1 MNNTS
6 VYGAMAGVMYF
17 YFITTIYFIVRH
29 IVTNDK
35 VKIAIMILYF
45 LAVVVGEFI
54 INLTITSQICGN
66 ADFGQAAIVTIIP
79 WVIIF
84 GLLKVILTAFP
95 GWLSP
100 FSNTFGY
107 LVTNLM
113 GINKLL
119 NEILVPKF
127 IKENTPDNLKA
138 AAESL
143 EHIYGN
149 KSLLINEI
157 TQDNYE
163 TFWDRMK
170 SAGLFKQN
178 AEQHKEGLLNFV
190 KMKDNVAEFVWYC
203 LTGGLVASVSY
214 NSIINSTCKANKATL
229 EKNVQAT
236 KEAEQQKEKQLAQEK
251 QNSTFYKVTE

>member
-1 MNNTS
+1 MDNTS
-6 VYGAMAGVMYF
+6 IYGAMAGIIYF
-17 YFITTIYFIVRH
+17 YFVTTIYFIVKH
-29 IVTNDK
+29 MITNDK
-35 VKIAIMILYF
+35 LKIAIMVLYF
-45 LAVVVGEFI
+45 LAVIVGEFI
-54 INLTITSQICGN
+54 INLNITSQLCGN
-66 ADFGQAAIVTIIP
+66 ADFGHAMIVTIIP
-79 WVIIF
+79 WIVIF

-113 GINKLL
+113 GIGKLL
-119 NEILVPKF
+119 NEILAHKF

-143 EHIYGN
+143 EHIYSN

-170 SAGLFKQN
+170 SSGLFKEN
-178 AEQHKEGLLNFV
+178 AEQHKDALLNFV

-214 NSIINSTCKANKATL
+214 NSIINSTCKASKDTL

-236 KEAEQQKEKQLAQEK
+236 KEAAQQKEKLLNQEK
-251 QNSTFYKVTE
+251 QNNTLYKVTE